1 MKFVIKV
8 ADKSFL
14 LEKAIWKF

>member
-14 LEKAIWKF
+14 SEKAIWKF